1 MLFILQ
7 QNNVHFER
15 LEGAIRVVES
25 IKKDSLEEEFQLY
38 LMLILVIS

>member
-7 QNNVHFER
+7 PNDVHFES

-25 IKKDSLEEEFQLY
+25 IKKDSLEEFQLY
-38 LMLILVIS
+38 SMLILVIS